1 MSSRSSSRSLH
12 GFLVYYD
19 ELVGTWVRKLGN
31 RHDAED
37 VAQDAV
43 VRMLETDGAA
53 VLQPRAY
60 LHQTARN
67 LATDAWRRRAAHE
80 NVCLDNVEELVAT
93 DDDPHLAMR
102 ATEMV
107 SAIEAALAE
116 LPLKCRQVF
125 VWQRIDG
132 LTQAEIA
139 SRMGLSKNM
148 VEKYMIR
155 AMRHL
160 RERLTAFEPD

>member
-1 MSSRSSSRSLH
+1 MSQRPTP
-12 GFLVYYD
+12 GFFAHYE
-19 ELVGTWVRKLGN
+19 ELVRTWRRKLDS

-37 VAQDAV
+37 IAHDAV
-43 VRMLETDGAA
+43 VRVLEADGAA

-67 LATDAWRRRAAHE
+67 VAIDAFRRRAAHE
-80 NVCLDNVEELVAT
+80 TVPLDAVEDAPAA
-93 DDDPHLAMR
+93 DGDPDAALR
-102 ATEMV
+102 ASRML
-107 SAIEAALAE
+107 SALEGALAE

-125 VWQRIDG
+125 VWQRVAG

-139 SRMGLSKNM
+139 QRLGLSKNM

-160 RERLTAFEPD
+160 RERLAAFDPD

>member
-1 MSSRSSSRSLH
+1 MSSRSNRRVLP
-12 GFLVYYD
+12 GFLAYYD
-19 ELVGTWVRKLGN
+19 ELVGTWVRKLGS

-37 VAQDAV
+37 VAHDAV
-43 VRMLETDGAA
+43 VRMLEADGSAI
-53 VLQPRAY
+53 LQPRAY

-67 LATDAWRRRAAHE
+67 LVTDGYRRRAAHE
-80 NVCLDNVEELVAT
+80 IVPFEIIEEPVAT
-93 DDDPHLAMR
+93 DSDPDAAMR
-102 ATEMV
+102 ATQMV
-107 SAIEAALAE
+107 AALEAALAE

-125 VWQRIDG
+125 VWQRLGG

-139 SRMGLSKNM
+139 ERLGLSKNM

-160 RERLTAFEPD
+160 RERLTAFDPN